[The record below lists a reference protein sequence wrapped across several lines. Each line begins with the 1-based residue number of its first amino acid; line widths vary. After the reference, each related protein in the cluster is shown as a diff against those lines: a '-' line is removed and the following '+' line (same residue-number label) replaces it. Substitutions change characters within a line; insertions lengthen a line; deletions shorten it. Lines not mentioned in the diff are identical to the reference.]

1 MGLKNSEPTRRTG
14 TEKKSKGWHEPRI
27 RPEISPRGRIQLGRA
42 ASFVHVPPA
51 MRFSGIY
58 TALIT
63 PFRDGEIDV
72 PAFQSLIERQ
82 IAAGIDGIVPVGT
95 TGESPTL
102 DTDEHLEVIRL
113 AVEFAA
119 GRCQVVAGTGAN
131 ATAEAIELTEAAEKL
146 GATGSLQVCPYYNKP
161 SQEGLYLHF
170 KTVAESTKLPIMLY
184 SVPGRAGIE
193 IAPET
198 VARLAADCSNVIA
211 IKEAGGSVDRVNQLV
226 QALPADFGILCGD
239 DPLML
244 PFVSCGATGLVSVAS
259 NLIPEVM
266 VELVAACL
274 GGNFTEALALQKKY
288 YPLMR
293 GLMSL
298 DVNPVPIKTAVA
310 LQGHCTPEFRLPL
323 APLSEANSVA
333 LTSLLKSF
341 QLLP

>member
-1 MGLKNSEPTRRTG
+1 MPFIL
-14 TEKKSKGWHEPRI
+14 
-27 RPEISPRGRIQLGRA
+27 
-42 ASFVHVPPA
+42 PPA
-51 MRFSGIY
+51 MSFSGTY

-82 IAAGIDGIVPVGT
+82 IKAGITGIVPVGT

-102 DTDEHLEVIRL
+102 DTEEHLEVIRL

-119 GRCQVVAGTGAN
+119 GRCEVVAGTGAN

-170 KTVAESTKLPIMLY
+170 KAIAESTELPIMLY
-184 SVPGRAGIE
+184 SVPGRSSIE

-198 VARLAADCSNVIA
+198 AARLAADCPNITA
-211 IKEAGGSVDRVNQLV
+211 IKEAGGSVDRINQLV
-226 QALPADFGILCGD
+226 QALPEGFGILCGD
-239 DPLML
+239 DPLTL
-244 PFVSCGATGLVSVAS
+244 PFISCGANGLVSVAG
-259 NLIPEVM
+259 NLIPEIM
-266 VELVAACL
+266 VSLVNAAL
-274 GGNFTEALALQKKY
+274 AGNFAEALALQKKY

-293 GLMSL
+293 GLMTL

-310 LQGHCTPEFRLPL
+310 LQGHCTPDFRLPL
-323 APLSEANSVA
+323 APMPAGA
-333 LTSLLKSF
+333 TAQLTELLKSYN
-341 QLLP
+341 LL